1 MRKIYNLKVTR
12 LTCEMNPGA
21 EDLNVIDQLQANLL
35 GRHDSFTSSTSSA
48 STNGAPSAS
57 GSITLEPE
65 VCSTDETP
73 DTCAPLQQS
82 SSSSSQLQ
90 QQSPLQGESSKGI

>member
-1 MRKIYNLKVTR
+1 
-12 LTCEMNPGA
+12 MNPEA
-21 EDLNVIDQLQANLL
+21 EDLNVIGQLQANNLL

-73 DTCAPLQQS
+73 DTPLQQS

-90 QQSPLQGESSKGI
+90 QQSPFQGESSKGI

>member
-1 MRKIYNLKVTR
+1 MKVTR
-12 LTCEMNPGA
+12 LAYEMNPGA
-21 EDLNVIDQLQANLL
+21 KDLNVIAQLQANLL

-73 DTCAPLQQS
+73 DTPLQQS
-82 SSSSSQLQ
+82 SSPSSQLQ
-90 QQSPLQGESSKGI
+90 QQSPLQEESSKGI